1 MDLIVNFDLYSDF
14 YSDPQLRAIFEEEYL
29 NKVPSSTMWALLLYH
44 HPKSKYYAQEPETK
58 LALIEKDYLKRPLIL
73 ADYENTISKIERFLM
88 TKPIRLLKQ

>member
-1 MDLIVNFDLYSDF
+1 
-14 YSDPQLRAIFEEEYL
+14 
-29 NKVPSSTMWALLLYH
+29 MWALLLYH

-73 ADYENTISKIERFLM
+73 ADYENTVSKIERFLM